1 MLAQAVGW
9 VSLEQKLMVC
19 MNLDAAVRLVDK
31 PECCLELVERERA
44 VVQAS
49 KEAWVLLRPFL
60 F

>member
-1 MLAQAVGW
+1 MGW

-19 MNLDAAVRLVDK
+19 MNLDAAAVRLVDQ
-31 PECCLELVERERA
+31 PECCLELVQRQGP
-44 VVQAS
+44 VLQAS